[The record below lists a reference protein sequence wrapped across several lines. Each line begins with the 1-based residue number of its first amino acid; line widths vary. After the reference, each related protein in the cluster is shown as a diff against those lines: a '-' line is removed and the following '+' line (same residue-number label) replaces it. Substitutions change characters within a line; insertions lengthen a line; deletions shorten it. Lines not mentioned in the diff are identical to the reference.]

1 MSRPGVGG
9 ARSGKTSRRSFLKSA
24 AALGTGA
31 QAFAQ
36 AAQGQ
41 AERTHQAILAYVGS
55 YSLPAGPDGMI
66 GRGEGIYILELN
78 PDTGVLKRR
87 EVVKRNT
94 NPSFMAYDAAGKYMY
109 CVDWMPTYKG
119 THSGSV
125 SAYRIERPSGRL
137 TLLNSVS
144 SHGANPTHLSIHPS
158 GKFVLVASYF
168 GGSVAVLPILP
179 SGGLGEATDVSRD
192 QGKVGPERAASA
204 PPGSFANSGH
214 DHPHAHMIQADA
226 AGRYVFAADLALDRI
241 LIWKFDAEK
250 GRLIPNDPPFA
261 ALPPGDGPRHF
272 AFHPSGRWFYSL
284 QEEGSTVAVFDYNSA
299 RGTLTR
305 KQTVSSLPAGFKGS
319 NFPAEILVSPD
330 GKFVYAS
337 NRLHDT
343 IAWFSISA
351 DGTLAWRGEEWT
363 RGNHPRAFNWDPTGK
378 FFYVCNQFA
387 DAITTFRLNR
397 ETGAITFTGRYT
409 PVPSPA
415 SIIFLTV

>member
-1 MSRPGVGG
+1 MSRPGAGG

-31 QAFAQ
+31 PAFAR
-36 AAQGQ
+36 AAQGRAGQ
-41 AERTHQAILAYVGS
+41 TVLAYVGS

-66 GRGEGIYILELN
+66 GRGEGIYILELD
-78 PDTGVLKRR
+78 PATGVLKQR
-87 EVVKRNT
+87 EIIKRST

-109 CVDWMPTYKG
+109 CTDWMPTYKG
-119 THSGSV
+119 TKSGSV
-125 SAYRIERPSGRL
+125 SAYRIERPSGHL

-179 SGGLGEATDVSRD
+179 NGELGEATDFSLD
-192 QGKVGPERAASA
+192 QGKVGPQHSASA
-204 PPGSFANSGH
+204 PPGSFAISGH
-214 DHPHAHMIQADA
+214 DHPHAHMILADA

-241 LIWKFDAEK
+241 LIWKFDAENGK
-250 GRLIPNDPPFA
+250 LIPNDPPFA

-284 QEEGSTVAVFDYNSA
+284 QEEASTVAVFDYDST
-299 RGTLTR
+299 RGTLTK
-305 KQTVSSLPAGFKGS
+305 KQTVSSLPEGFKGS

-337 NRLHDT
+337 NRLHDS
-343 IAWFSISA
+343 IAWFSVGD
-351 DGTLAWRGEEWT
+351 DGTLTWRGEEWT
-363 RGNHPRAFNWDPTGK
+363 RGNHPRAFNWDPSGK

-397 ETGAITFTGRYT
+397 ETGAITFTGQYT